1 MLVITFASQL
11 QEAFEVPLSVIF
23 IHFDW
28 SGQSFAS
35 LRIFEEMEESLKGY
49 TGGPTFYRF
58 NPDESPDVCGLW
70 MVDETFGDLSG
81 RGYGSVIWL
90 RSGKVVDFEYYG
102 AKAGIASLL
111 ERTKRMITN
120 PP

>member
-1 MLVITFASQL
+1 MLVISSASQL
-11 QEAFEVPLSVIF
+11 QEALGAPSSVIF
-23 IHFDW
+23 IHFTG

-35 LRIFEEMEESLKGY
+35 LRVFEELEASLKGNSE
-49 TGGPTFYRF
+49 GPAFFRF
-58 NPDESPDVCGLW
+58 NPDEHLDLCEWLW
-70 MVDETFGDLSG
+70 DDKYQDLSG

-102 AKAGIASLL
+102 AKAGIPSLL
-111 ERTKRMITN
+111 ERTRKVVSN